1 MQVVVI
7 VLHISLAVKVCSD
20 LLTRVIISQRALVTH
35 ILAIIAVF
43 RGRIAA
49 IFLIIIAFFRFRI
62 RLVLQKVRLVHV
74 WLSDRLLKRVSV
86 RVILVLLIERLS
98 IFL

>member
-7 VLHISLAVKVCSD
+7 VLHISLAVEVCSD

-62 RLVLQKVRLVHV
+62 GLVLQKVRLVHV
-74 WLSDRLLKRVSV
+74 WLGDRLLKRVSV

-98 IFL
+98 VFL